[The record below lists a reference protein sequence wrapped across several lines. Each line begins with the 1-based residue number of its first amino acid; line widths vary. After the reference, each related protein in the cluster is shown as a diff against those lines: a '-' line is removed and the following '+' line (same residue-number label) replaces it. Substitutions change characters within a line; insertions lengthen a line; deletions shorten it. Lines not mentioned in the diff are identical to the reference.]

1 MADARYCF
9 PLPDAFDDIHA
20 APLLCAGLIGYR
32 AYRMAG
38 DAQVIGLYGFGA
50 AAHILAQI
58 AIWQGRRV
66 FAFTRAGDA
75 ARQHFAQ
82 ELGCAWA
89 GPSDARPPE
98 PLDAAILFAPAGELV
113 PLALKATCKG
123 GQVICAGIHMSDIPA
138 FPYRDLWQER
148 SIRSV
153 ANLTRRDGLEF
164 LPLAA
169 AAGVRTHVTAMPLG
183 QANAA
188 LDRLRRGAVEGALV
202 LINETA

>member
-1 MADARYCF
+1 MVQKMKAAIFVEKNRIVLDEKPVPDVGPLDALVR
-9 PLPDAFDDIHA
+9 
-20 APLLCAGLIGYR
+20 
-32 AYRMAG
+32 
-38 DAQVIGLYGFGA
+38 
-50 AAHILAQI
+50 I
-58 AIWQGRRV
+58 AIWEGRRV

-75 ARQHFAQ
+75 AGQHFAQ

-89 GPSDARPPE
+89 GPSDTRPPE

-113 PLALKATCKG
+113 PLALKATRKG